1 MDNGKKVRTLQH
13 GKRVVMIVD
22 INQWHLPQIIHQKQS
37 VQSCGF
43 PTEWIHVGLAQCPV
57 GGLQVYAG
65 DYG

>member
-1 MDNGKKVRTLQH
+1 
-13 GKRVVMIVD
+13 MIVD